1 MIRIAKAGI
10 KKKENILDKVVTDL
24 KMEEIKHSPLGD
36 RGKRIH
42 PHKFAMWV
50 ALASIVMMFAG
61 LTSAFIVKSS
71 QAGWENIETPSLFIY
86 STLVILI
93 SSVTVQMALRAHK
106 QREMPKY
113 RTMITVTALL
123 GLLFLALQFFG
134 FSKLWTAGITFRS
147 SISGSFLYVI
157 IGLHALHVLGGV
169 TALLVMFF
177 RAFSRKER
185 TYSSVGIEVVSTYWH
200 FVDLLWIYLVV
211 FFALIK

>member
-1 MIRIAKAGI
+1 M
-10 KKKENILDKVVTDL
+10 VTDL
-24 KMEEIKHSPLGD
+24 TMNEFKNNSSQ
-36 RGKRIH
+36 GKRIH

-93 SSVTVQMALRAHK
+93 SSITVQMAVRAHK

-113 RTMITVTALL
+113 RTMVTATAFL
-123 GLLFLALQFFG
+123 GLLFVALQFFG

-147 SISGSFLYVI
+147 SISGSFLHVI

-169 TALLVMFF
+169 IALIVQFV
-177 RAFSRKER
+177 RAFSRKVR
-185 TYSSVGIEVVSTYWH
+185 TYSSVGIEVAATYWH

-211 FFALIK
+211 FFTLIK